1 MGKDN
6 SKIKKAFADFVPKI
20 VETQTANDAVRK
32 AFFLAEKNETILL
45 SPACASFDLF
55 KNYID
60 RGNRFKKAVLD
71 LEKEWIAAKN
81 TKNI

>member
-1 MGKDN
+1 M
-6 SKIKKAFADFVPKI
+6 
-20 VETQTANDAVRK
+20 RK